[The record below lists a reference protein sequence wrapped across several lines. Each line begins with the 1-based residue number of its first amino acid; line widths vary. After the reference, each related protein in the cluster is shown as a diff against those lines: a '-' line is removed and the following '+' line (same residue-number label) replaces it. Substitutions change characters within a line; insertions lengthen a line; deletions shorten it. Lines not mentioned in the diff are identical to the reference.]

1 MLKSLTVAVVALGAL
16 ALSGLPAL
24 AAGGCGGAVTAQ
36 GHGSQ
41 EVAQIDQ
48 SGEQPAQT
56 PRPATTSTN

>member
-1 MLKSLTVAVVALGAL
+1 MLKSLTLSIVALGMVA
-16 ALSGLPAL
+16 ASGLPAL
-24 AAGGCGGAVTAQ
+24 AGGGCGGAVTAQ

-48 SGEQPAQT
+48 SGQQPAQT